1 MGIRQR
7 PDDGDGWVKIDL
19 NRMSEPDK
27 AEESEYSPHRDCLTL
42 QKAQYGAL
50 THTAGS
56 VPVTVH
62 NSRIV
67 LKYYCKIKT
76 STTWA
81 MNMQRKELLYNRLL
95 FILKSIQHRIIAV
108 NFLIYSQNIPNR
120 TYPSK
125 CPWHARGYEVIAV
138 VVNTLTLPFLCSP
151 HQAICICVQLRQ
163 RPSRPSVST

>member
-7 PDDGDGWVKIDL
+7 PDDGDGWVEIDL

-81 MNMQRKELLYNRLL
+81 MNNNAAKGTTVQSTSLYTQKYPAPDNCREFSDL
-95 FILKSIQHRIIAV
+95 FAGYPEQD
-108 NFLIYSQNIPNR
+108 IPLEM
-120 TYPSK
+120 PL
-125 CPWHARGYEVIAV
+125 A
-138 VVNTLTLPFLCSP
+138 CSG
-151 HQAICICVQLRQ
+151 V
-163 RPSRPSVST
+163 